1 MMQPRDNMLSKI
13 SGSTNALTLK
23 GRFSEDISIT
33 GKGAGSLPT
42 ASSIV
47 SDLERIARDE
57 TPVSWP
63 KVIEPLEIMPFR
75 DTIFR
80 HNLRFEVYDEPGIV
94 GMIGK
99 ILAESGI
106 NIYAL
111 EQLPQYHR
119 IGNGKR
125 ETVIFTITL
134 EPCFEGVLQEA
145 LDKINLASFMIQPV
159 NVLRESQ

>member
-1 MMQPRDNMLSKI
+1 MLSKI

-63 KVIEPLEIMPFR
+63 TVIAPLEIMSFR

-80 HNLRFEVYDEPGIV
+80 HTLRFEVYDEPGIV

-99 ILAESGI
+99 
-106 NIYAL
+106 
-111 EQLPQYHR
+111 
-119 IGNGKR
+119 
-125 ETVIFTITL
+125 
-134 EPCFEGVLQEA
+134 EPIAKPAG
-145 LDKINLASFMIQPV
+145 
-159 NVLRESQ
+159 